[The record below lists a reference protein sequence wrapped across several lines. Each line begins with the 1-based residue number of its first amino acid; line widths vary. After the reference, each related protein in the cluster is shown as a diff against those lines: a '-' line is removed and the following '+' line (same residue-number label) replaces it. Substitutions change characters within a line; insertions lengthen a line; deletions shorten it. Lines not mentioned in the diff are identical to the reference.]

1 MEALAVRFA
10 DNPERLKNVPEILED
25 LEKKIVRQRILTDKV
40 RIDGRDLTTV
50 RPLTMEVGVLPRTHG
65 SAIFARGETK
75 ALATCTLG
83 STRDEQRIETL
94 AGEVARRFMLHY
106 NFPPYSVGEARML
119 RGPSRREVGH
129 GNLSERALMPVL
141 PPQDSFPFAIRVVS
155 DIMESNG

>member
-1 MEALAVRFA
+1 MVTPPQEPEDLIAAVTELAEAPLAAALTVPTKMERRDAKKRVRQDLMEALAVRFA

-50 RPLTMEVGVLPRTHG
+50 CSLIMEVGVLPCTHG

-83 STRDEQRIETL
+83 STRDKQHIKTL
-94 AGEVARRFMLHY
+94 TGK
-106 NFPPYSVGEARML
+106 VG
-119 RGPSRREVGH
+119 
-129 GNLSERALMPVL
+129 
-141 PPQDSFPFAIRVVS
+141 
-155 DIMESNG
+155 